1 MIQTI
6 IDGTALLAG
15 SILDGL
21 NAASSLGLI
30 DDVGAL
36 IQFNQRQFAGIVPD
50 VVIEEIGN
58 DQLRITAHPVEIGAA
73 VTDHAFKLPVEL
85 DMKCGFSDSS
95 AGQVGFVRRIYD
107 ELVNLQADREP
118 FTLYSGKRVYK
129 NMLMGGLVQITD
141 VKSEN
146 ALQLTIRFREIILTY
161 TTQQGTGSQNGTTP
175 NSNGID
181 SKTGMSDKGISN
193 STTFFAERA
202 GILPPTNM
210 GSLQPIGVAGAP
222 TSTQMFSQMAGIR

>member
-15 SILDGL
+15 SIVDGL
-21 NAASSLGLI
+21 NVASSLGLI

-36 IQFNQRQFAGIVPD
+36 IQFTQRQFAGIVPD

-58 DQLRITAHPVEIGAA
+58 DQLRITDHPVEIGAA
-73 VTDHAFKLPVEL
+73 ITDHAFKLPVEL
-85 DMKCGFSDSS
+85 DMKCGFSDST
-95 AGQVGFVRRIYD
+95 AGQVGYVRRIYD

-118 FTLYSGKRVYK
+118 FTLYAGKRVYK
-129 NMLMGGLVQITD
+129 NMLMAGLVQITD
-141 VKSEN
+141 AKAEN

-161 TTQQGTGSQNGTTP
+161 TTQQGSGSQNGTTP
-175 NSNGID
+175 NSNGVD
-181 SKTGMSDKGISN
+181 STTGMSDKGISN
-193 STTFFAERA
+193 STSFFAERA
-202 GILPPTNM
+202 GILPATNV